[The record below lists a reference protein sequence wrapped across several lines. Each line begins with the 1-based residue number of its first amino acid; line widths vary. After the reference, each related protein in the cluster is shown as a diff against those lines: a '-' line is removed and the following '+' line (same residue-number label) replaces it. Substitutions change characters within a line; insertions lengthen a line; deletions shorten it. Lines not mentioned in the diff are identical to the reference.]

1 MPLARIDL
9 PHNTSRAVLQAIS
22 DTVYE
27 AMITVAGVPVHDKFQ
42 VVSRHGADEL
52 VYPSSGYLGVHYS
65 ANMVFIQVTW
75 NVGRTTVVKQAFY
88 RAVADGIHAATGL
101 RKEDVIISL
110 VEVQPENWSF
120 GNGDMP
126 YGRT

>member
-9 PHNTSRAVLQAIS
+9 PHNTSRAVMQAIS

-42 VVSRHGADEL
+42 VVSRHAADEL

-75 NVGRTTVVKQAFY
+75 NAGRTTTVKQAFY

-126 YGRT
+126 YGRA